1 MSRPILTVCGLDV
14 KAGNRVLVRG
24 LELEIRPGECVAIL
38 GRNGAGKSLTLHALA
53 GLGDSGASPAAG
65 SLSLDGQPLDG
76 LPRRAIARRIGLLPQ
91 DLEAGHSETALDTV
105 LVGRHPHLPLWR
117 WERDEDRR
125 LARSMLARVGLGDS
139 AARLTGTLSGGEQRR
154 VAMATLLTQHPALY
168 LLDEPTN
175 HLDPHHQLAV
185 LDLFREQTHGG
196 CAVVAT
202 LHDPT
207 MAARYADR
215 VVLLFGDGRWLA
227 GPAHAVLTAE
237 NLSALYL
244 VRVVETAV
252 EERRVFVTA

>member
-125 LARSMLARVGLGDS
+125 LARMRHHFCRQADMNAGCRIGHHAPAEFLFMHWRGRGLGDRRRCGLGGG
-139 AARLTGTLSGGEQRR
+139 RL
-154 VAMATLLTQHPALY
+154 
-168 LLDEPTN
+168 
-175 HLDPHHQLAV
+175 
-185 LDLFREQTHGG
+185 
-196 CAVVAT
+196 
-202 LHDPT
+202 
-207 MAARYADR
+207 DR
-215 VVLLFGDGRWLA
+215 VRPD
-227 GPAHAVLTAE
+227 
-237 NLSALYL
+237 
-244 VRVVETAV
+244 
-252 EERRVFVTA
+252 RRQDNRRRRGHRRGGNGSG

>member
-1 MSRPILTVCGLDV
+1 MKTD
-14 KAGNRVLVRG
+14 
-24 LELEIRPGECVAIL
+24 
-38 GRNGAGKSLTLHALA
+38 
-53 GLGDSGASPAAG
+53 AS
-65 SLSLDGQPLDG
+65 
-76 LPRRAIARRIGLLPQ
+76 
-91 DLEAGHSETALDTV
+91 
-105 LVGRHPHLPLWR
+105 
-117 WERDEDRR
+117 
-125 LARSMLARVGLGDS
+125 RSMLARVGLGDS

-227 GPAHAVLTAE
+227 GPAHTVLTAE